1 MDVFW
6 GHLFW
11 DYSNQESWKKTGS
24 EDETQKRADEREGIE
39 HKFQFICSL
48 DKGFAESIF
57 SWVAF
62 IEGDRRVSQPPSE
75 NLRLP
80 VF

>member
-1 MDVFW
+1 MRHKKGQMRGKELNTSFS
-6 GHLFW
+6 LF
-11 DYSNQESWKKTGS
+11 
-24 EDETQKRADEREGIE
+24 
-39 HKFQFICSL
+39 CSL

-62 IEGDRRVSQPPSE
+62 IEGDRRRSQPPSE